1 MWVAFNIIFQYEML
15 GTNLGLVSS
24 VFITLDYL
32 LWGLK
37 AIYFS

>member
-15 GTNLGLVSS
+15 RTNLGLVSS

-32 LWGLK
+32 L
-37 AIYFS
+37 